1 MGVRASRWVTMHGW
15 AFNVN
20 TDLKYFEYIVPCGIT
35 DKSVTSLEREL
46 KRAVPM
52 EEIKEK
58 VKRHFALQF
67 GVEWAEE
74 PSEILHS

>member
-1 MGVRASRWVTMHGW
+1 
-15 AFNVN
+15 
-20 TDLKYFEYIVPCGIT
+20 
-35 DKSVTSLEREL
+35 
-46 KRAVPM
+46 M